1 MVALFRGQCSSF
13 LSLISFTTYMDLSGS
28 ERICSKLLH
37 GEGNCSLIS
46 SGLFLLLASNHA
58 SFKSTSPLVFFFLEF
73 MASLLREI
81 QINYSMFPCFCT
93 KCRTAFMFPHGD
105 RSRSDTLQQGDEKAT
120 FQWVKSSTR
129 MEKLVLTN
137 PLLMYV
143 HVRSRS
149 CFHDPLLR
157 NSLFSIN
164 WLHFGG

>member
-1 MVALFRGQCSSF
+1 MRERERERRRRRRRRRWKKRRKRMRGDGSSIQRSVF
-13 LSLISFTTYMDLSGS
+13 VISLLNQFHH
-28 ERICSKLLH
+28 LH
-37 GEGNCSLIS
+37 GFIWI
-46 SGLFLLLASNHA
+46 
-58 SFKSTSPLVFFFLEF
+58 
-73 MASLLREI
+73 RENLQ
-81 QINYSMFPCFCT
+81 QITPWR
-93 KCRTAFMFPHGD
+93 RTAFMFPHGD

-129 MEKLVLTN
+129 MQKLVLTN